1 MISIVVWQG
10 LGVDSPTTVA
20 GSEVAGIGSRW
31 DWFPWDWFPWDWFP
45 EPDEPKSDEDESSE
59 GNEIETANGQQM
71 NREPIGA
78 TD

>member
-20 GSEVAGIGSRW
+20 GSEVAGIGSR
-31 DWFPWDWFPWDWFP
+31 WDWFP

>member
-20 GSEVAGIGSRW
+20 GSEVAGIGSR
-31 DWFPWDWFPWDWFP
+31 WDWFPWDWFP